1 MPRFPALPLS
11 NHPVVNLFTNHEQN
25 SSSRRCRNAQHSA
38 FFRQRFSNT
47 HTRQFPLGQIPRKR
61 LLLRASAKPLLAR
74 ALLRV
79 RRAAAANDRAKA
91 GVFAHSPHRAL
102 GCRRRMQHTRFGGQ
116 QYFGRHRKRYCSAP
130 PFDANQSRFFKR
142 SNGAKA
148 FSQISFRRNR
158 KIRLH
163 RHGAAFNKPRKR
175 IIFTRKTCCRM
186 GQSNP
191 RRPCDLRIG
200 VNVRNFAC
208 ILKVYPKFLSNCEFQ
223 RLSLMIS

>member
-1 MPRFPALPLS
+1 MSRIQAPAAVETHSIPPFFGSDSQILILGSFPS
-11 NHPVVNLFTNHEQN
+11 VKSRESGFYYGHP
-25 SSSRRCRNAQHSA
+25 
-38 FFRQRFSNT
+38 
-47 HTRQFPLGQIPRKR
+47 
-61 LLLRASAKPLLAR
+61 AKPLLAR

-142 SNGAKA
+142 SNGTKA

-163 RHGAAFNKPRKR
+163 RHDTAFNKPRKR

-208 ILKVYPKFLSNCEFQ
+208 ILKVYPKF
-223 RLSLMIS
+223 SLLEKIPC

>member
-1 MPRFPALPLS
+1 MSRIQAPAAVETHSIPPFFSAALLKYSYSAVFPRSNPAKAAFITGIRKTAFGACSPPCS
-11 NHPVVNLFTNHEQN
+11 TH
-25 SSSRRCRNAQHSA
+25 RC
-38 FFRQRFSNT
+38 
-47 HTRQFPLGQIPRKR
+47 RKR
-61 LLLRASAKPLLAR
+61 LSKSRSF
-74 ALLRV
+74 
-79 RRAAAANDRAKA
+79 
-91 GVFAHSPHRAL
+91 FAHSLYRAL

-163 RHGAAFNKPRKR
+163 RHDTAFNKPRKR

-186 GQSNP
+186 GQRNP
-191 RRPCDLRIG
+191 HRPYDLRIG
-200 VNVRNFAC
+200 VNVRNFVC
-208 ILKVYPKFLSNCEFQ
+208 ILKVYPKF
-223 RLSLMIS
+223 SLLEKIPC

>member
-47 HTRQFPLGQIPRKR
+47 YPRQFPLGQIPRKR

-79 RRAAAANDRAKA
+79 QRTAAANDRAKA
-91 GVFAHSPHRAL
+91 GVFAHSLYRAL

-208 ILKVYPKFLSNCEFQ
+208 ILKVYPKF
-223 RLSLMIS
+223 SLLEKIPC

>member
-1 MPRFPALPLS
+1 MSRIQAPAA
-11 NHPVVNLFTNHEQN
+11 VET
-25 SSSRRCRNAQHSA
+25 HSIPP

-47 HTRQFPLGQIPRKR
+47 YPRQFSLGQIPRKR

-130 PFDANQSRFFKR
+130 PFDANQSRFL
-142 SNGAKA
+142 NGQTAQKLFRKYLSEETAKFGCTVTA
-148 FSQISFRRNR
+148 LPSTSPANASYSLEKLAAEWGRA
-158 KIRLH
+158 IRAVLV
-163 RHGAAFNKPRKR
+163 
-175 IIFTRKTCCRM
+175 I
-186 GQSNP
+186 
-191 RRPCDLRIG
+191 
-200 VNVRNFAC
+200 
-208 ILKVYPKFLSNCEFQ
+208 
-223 RLSLMIS
+223 

>member
-1 MPRFPALPLS
+1 MSRIQAPAAVETHSIPPFSATILKYLSSAVSPRSNPAKAA
-11 NHPVVNLFTNHEQN
+11 FTTGIRRTAFGAC
-25 SSSRRCRNAQHSA
+25 SPPCSTRRCRKRSSKSRSFCALATSRFGMSPPNAA
-38 FFRQRFSNT
+38 YAVRRTAVFRPSPQT
-47 HTRQFPLGQIPRKR
+47 I
-61 LLLRASAKPLLAR
+61 LLRSSVQRKSKP
-74 ALLRV
+74 
-79 RRAAAANDRAKA
+79 
-91 GVFAHSPHRAL
+91 
-102 GCRRRMQHTRFGGQ
+102 
-116 QYFGRHRKRYCSAP
+116 
-130 PFDANQSRFFKR
+130 FFKR
-142 SNGAKA
+142 SNGTKA

-208 ILKVYPKFLSNCEFQ
+208 ILKVYPKF
-223 RLSLMIS
+223 SLLEKIPC

>member
-1 MPRFPALPLS
+1 MSRIQAPAAVETHSIPPFFGSDSQILILGSFPSVKSRESGFYYGHPQNRFWRVLSSVFNAPLPQ
-11 NHPVVNLFTNHEQN
+11 TIEQ
-25 SSSRRCRNAQHSA
+25 
-38 FFRQRFSNT
+38 
-47 HTRQFPLGQIPRKR
+47 
-61 LLLRASAKPLLAR
+61 
-74 ALLRV
+74 
-79 RRAAAANDRAKA
+79 KA

-116 QYFGRHRKRYCSAP
+116 QYFGRYRKRYCSAP

-142 SNGAKA
+142 PNGAKA

-186 GQSNP
+186 GQRNP
-191 RRPCDLRIG
+191 HRPCDLRIG

-223 RLSLMIS
+223 RL

>member
-1 MPRFPALPLS
+1 MSRIQAPAAVETHSIPPFFGSDSQILILGSFPSVKSRESGFYYGHPQNRFWRVLSSVFDAPLPQTIEQKQEFLRTRHIALWDVAAECS
-11 NHPVVNLFTNHEQN
+11 IRGSAD
-25 SSSRRCRNAQHSA
+25 SSISA
-38 FFRQRFSNT
+38 VTANDIA
-47 HTRQFPLGQIPRKR
+47 P
-61 LLLRASAKPLLAR
+61 LLRSTQI
-74 ALLRV
+74 
-79 RRAAAANDRAKA
+79 KA
-91 GVFAHSPHRAL
+91 V
-102 GCRRRMQHTRFGGQ
+102 
-116 QYFGRHRKRYCSAP
+116 
-130 PFDANQSRFFKR
+130 FFKR

-208 ILKVYPKFLSNCEFQ
+208 ILKVYPKF
-223 RLSLMIS
+223 SLLEKYLRY

>member
-1 MPRFPALPLS
+1 MSRIQAPAAVEKHSIPPFFGSDSQILILGSFPSVKSRESGFYYGHPQNRFWRVLSSVFNAPLPQ
-11 NHPVVNLFTNHEQN
+11 TIEQK
-25 SSSRRCRNAQHSA
+25 QEFLLHS
-38 FFRQRFSNT
+38 
-47 HTRQFPLGQIPRKR
+47 LY
-61 LLLRASAKPLLAR
+61 
-74 ALLRV
+74 
-79 RRAAAANDRAKA
+79 
-91 GVFAHSPHRAL
+91 RAL

-142 SNGAKA
+142 SNGTKA

-175 IIFTRKTCCRM
+175 IIFTRKACCRM
-186 GQSNP
+186 GQRNP

-223 RLSLMIS
+223 RL

>member
-1 MPRFPALPLS
+1 MSRIQAPAA
-11 NHPVVNLFTNHEQN
+11 VEK
-25 SSSRRCRNAQHSA
+25 HSIPA
-38 FFRQRFSNT
+38 FFGSDSQILILGS
-47 HTRQFPLGQIPRKR
+47 FPSVKSRESGF
-61 LLLRASAKPLLAR
+61 LLRASAKPLLAR

-79 RRAAAANDRAKA
+79 RRAAAANDQAKA
-91 GVFAHSPHRAL
+91 GVFTHSLYRAL
-102 GCRRRMQHTRFGGQ
+102 GCCRRMQHTRFGGQ
-116 QYFGRHRKRYCSAP
+116 QYFGRYRKRYCSAP

-142 SNGAKA
+142 SNGTKA

-208 ILKVYPKFLSNCEFQ
+208 ILKVYPKF
-223 RLSLMIS
+223 SLLEKIPC